1 MPTVLTQT
9 LIAKALKTAAETG
22 NRITLTDAHARGL
35 ELRVGPQGGRWCFR
49 FKNGSKYKRIGIGP
63 YPLWSIAEAR
73 VVAHDAAARIL
84 ARLGLPTEEW
94 MANVRAKADKGGEFV
109 ESLFPVG
116 PNGRATWTFAQ
127 ARDAYLEEIAETRR
141 PHTLRDY
148 KDRLN
153 CPGLAQMQDEPVS
166 RIEPDDIRP
175 VLRKI
180 ARDVSDDRAE
190 KITTIIRMLF
200 RWLGADEQIKQSG
213 VTRGVMDGL
222 KPPPRRRTAENAP
235 RVDAYVPPIAEL
247 GRALA
252 IARAGVFDDDV
263 SAGIQ
268 LVLFT
273 CQRRRPVTIALIADF
288 VESSHGCWI
297 WRMRPAHRKTA
308 DRRRAKDDHVVAF
321 GPAAQTVLLDQ
332 LARAK
337 AWRYKTGEKNPDGTD
352 EELTSEHLFPGSRP
366 RREGE
371 RPVHKDESFITH
383 NFSYMPLWGAT
394 PHLIRRSFSTFGRK
408 LLSISRDDV
417 KVVLDHNEGAAG
429 NDVNRSFYDYD
440 EQVPEKLEIMTA
452 WETLLEKACAQ
463 ALVDDP
469 KLSDKDWLAAEIAK
483 RRAAAKVPAAQK
495 LTAVKT
501 D

>member
-1 MPTVLTQT
+1 MPTVLTQS
-9 LIAKALKTAAETG
+9 LIAKALKTAAETRD
-22 NRITLTDAHARGL
+22 RINLTDAHARGL
-35 ELRVGPQGGRWCFR
+35 ELRVGPQGARWCFR
-49 FKNGSKYKRIGIGP
+49 FKNGSKYKRIDIGP

-84 ARLGLPTEEW
+84 ARLGLPTNEW
-94 MANVRAKADKGGEFV
+94 MANVRARAGKGGEAV
-109 ESLFPVG
+109 DTLFPVDHR
-116 PNGRATWTFAQ
+116 GRATWTFEE
-127 ARDAYLEEIAETRR
+127 AREAYLDEIFETRR
-141 PHTLRDY
+141 LHTHRDY

-153 CPGLAQMQDEPVS
+153 CAGFARMMKEPVS
-166 RIEPDDIRP
+166 RIEPDDMRV
-175 VLRKI
+175 VLRQV

-190 KITTIIRMLF
+190 KIATIIRTLF
-200 RWLGADEQIKQSG
+200 RWLAADEQIKKSG
-213 VTRGVMDGL
+213 VARGVMDGL
-222 KPPPRRRTAENAP
+222 KAPPRRRPAEDAP

-273 CQRRRPVTIALIADF
+273 CQRRRPVTVARIVDF

-308 DRRRAKDDHVVAF
+308 DRMRSKDDHVVAF
-321 GPAAQTVLLDQ
+321 GPAGEAVLLDQ

-337 AWRYKTGEKNPDGTD
+337 AWRYKTDKKNPDGTD
-352 EELTSEHLFPGSRP
+352 EELTTEFLFPGSRP
-366 RREGE
+366 RHEGGT
-371 RPVHKDESFITH
+371 PKHKDESFITH

-408 LLSISRDDV
+408 LLGISRDSV
-417 KVVLDHNEGAAG
+417 KIVLDHNEGAPA

-440 EQVPEKLEIMTA
+440 EEIEEKLKIMTD
-452 WETLLEKACAQ
+452 WEAVLEKACAQ
-463 ALVDDP
+463 ALADDP
-469 KLSDKDWLAAEIAK
+469 KLSDKDWLKAEIA
-483 RRAAAKVPAAQK
+483 RRRDAAKVPAAEK
-495 LTAVKT
+495 RAIAAN
-501 D
+501 